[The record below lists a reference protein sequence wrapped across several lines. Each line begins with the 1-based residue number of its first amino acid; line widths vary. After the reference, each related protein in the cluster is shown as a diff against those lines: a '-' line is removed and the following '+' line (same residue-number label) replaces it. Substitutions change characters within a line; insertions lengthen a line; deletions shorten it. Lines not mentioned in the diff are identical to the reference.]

1 MKLTTTLINV
11 FASLLVIGGILMW
24 VFVLPD
30 EQISLVI
37 SLFGILF
44 YVLAAPEQ
52 PRVYHHKLQREKL

>member
-11 FASLLVIGGILMW
+11 FASLLVVGGILMW

-30 EQISLVI
+30 KQISLVI

-52 PRVYHHKLQREKL
+52 PRVYRRNLHQ